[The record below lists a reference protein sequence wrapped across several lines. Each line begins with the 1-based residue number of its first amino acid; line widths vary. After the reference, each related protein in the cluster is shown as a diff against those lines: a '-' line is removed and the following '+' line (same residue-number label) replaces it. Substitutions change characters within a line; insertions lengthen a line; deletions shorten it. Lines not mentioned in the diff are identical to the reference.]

1 MSVAA
6 AEQQQQQQQQ
16 PAPRARRLRAG
27 AMREYGIVVS
37 FVVLFAALAL
47 ASDNF
52 LTRANLENIL
62 AQQAPTL
69 IVAAAGTLVIVA
81 GGFDLSVGAVV
92 ALAGVAAAKAVGA
105 SSPLLGILAGV
116 LAGGALGVANG
127 AITTVG
133 RVSPLIGT
141 LATSFLVRGLAVVVT
156 GGLLVSVTKPSFATL
171 GQGDVAGVPVAIVVM
186 AVAVGV
192 LAFLLSRTTYGRR
205 LYAIGGNPEAA
216 RLAGIRV
223 DLVRASTFAISGL
236 AAGLAGAILASRVA
250 TAEAD
255 TATGLEFTVLAG
267 IVVGG
272 TSIQGGAG
280 AVWRS
285 VVGILFI
292 ALIDNGFTLLGL
304 DPIYQQIVQGAI
316 ILAAVAA
323 DAWSRPRRA

>member
-1 MSVAA
+1 MSVAVA
-6 AEQQQQQQQQ
+6 R
-16 PAPRARRLRAG
+16 PPRAPRTGRATIT
-27 AMREYGIVVS
+27 AMREYGIVVC
-37 FVVLFAALAL
+37 FLALFATLAL

-52 LTRANLENIL
+52 LTRANLENVL

-81 GGFDLSVGAVV
+81 GGFDLSVGAIV
-92 ALAGVAAAKAVGA
+92 ALTGVLAAKVVGA
-105 SSPLLGILAGV
+105 TDPWLGVLAG
-116 LAGGALGVANG
+116 LAAGGALGLANG

-141 LATSFLVRGLAVVVT
+141 LATSFLVRGLAVIVT
-156 GGLLVSVTKPSFATL
+156 GGLLVNVTDPSFARL
-171 GQGDVAGVPVAIVVM
+171 GQGEIAGVPVSVVVM
-186 AVAVGV
+186 VATVALLGYL
-192 LAFLLSRTTYGRR
+192 LARTTYGRR

-223 DLVRASTFAISGL
+223 DLVRASTFAISGV
-236 AAGLAGAILASRVA
+236 AAGLAGAMLASRVA
-250 TAEAD
+250 TAQAD
-255 TATGLEFTVLAG
+255 TAVGLEFTVLAG

-280 AVWRS
+280 AVWRT
-285 VVGILFI
+285 VLGVLFI
-292 ALIDNGFTLLGL
+292 ALINNGFTLLGL

-323 DAWSRPRRA
+323 DAWSRPRGRSG